1 MGKVGKGV
9 GCSISACSNEAER
22 SISREQLAGSSLSI
36 GSEGRSVYLCKDH
49 YTAWKKTTRESRSL
63 ERARWG

>member
-9 GCSISACSNEAER
+9 GCSVSSCSIEAER

-36 GSEGRSVYLCKDH
+36 GSDGRRVYLCKEH
-49 YTAWKKTTRESRSL
+49 YKAWKKTTRESRTL
-63 ERARWG
+63 ARARWG